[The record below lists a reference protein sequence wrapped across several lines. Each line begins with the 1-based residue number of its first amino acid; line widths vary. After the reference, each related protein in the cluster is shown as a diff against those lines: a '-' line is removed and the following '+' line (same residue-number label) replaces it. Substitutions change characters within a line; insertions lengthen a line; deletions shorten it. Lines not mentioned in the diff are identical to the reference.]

1 MSPLVSITITTKN
14 EEKNIT
20 ACLQS
25 IKNQN
30 FPQNKIEIIVVDN
43 NSTDKTKQFAKQFTI
58 HVFNAGPERSAQRN
72 FGAEKSHGT
81 YYMYLDAD
89 MILTP
94 NILKESVKKFEKSK
108 QLKGLYMPEIVLGSG
123 YWSRVRRFER
133 SFYNA
138 TVIDCV
144 RMVRKEDFEKINGF
158 DVSMSGPEDWDF
170 DKKIRNLGKTE
181 IISEP
186 IFHNEA
192 AFNLKKYIE
201 KKGYYAKSFKTYV
214 NKWGSN
220 DTDIRKQLGIRYRL
234 IGVFTEN
241 GKWKK
246 LLTHPILTLGMI
258 ALRCLVGYKYLQ
270 VKLSR

>member
-25 IKNQN
+25 IRNQN
-30 FPQNKIEIIVVDN
+30 FPKNKIEVIVVDN
-43 NSTDKTKQFAKQFTI
+43 NSTDKTKQIAKRFTPY
-58 HVFNAGPERSAQRN
+58 VFNAGPERSAQRN
-72 FGAEKSHGT
+72 FGAKKSHGT

-94 NILKESVKKFEKSK
+94 NILKASVKKFEKSK

-144 RMVRKEDFEKINGF
+144 RMVRKDDFEQVNGF
-158 DVSMSGPEDWDF
+158 DTNMSGPEDWDF
-170 DKKIRNLGKTE
+170 DKKIRNLGKTD
-181 IISEP
+181 IISDP

-201 KKGYYAKSFKTYV
+201 KKG
-214 NKWGSN
+214 
-220 DTDIRKQLGIRYRL
+220 LL
-234 IGVFTEN
+234 C
-241 GKWKK
+241 KK
-246 LLTHPILTLGMI
+246 F
-258 ALRCLVGYKYLQ
+258 
-270 VKLSR
+270 